1 MEEISSAFFCG
12 KIIVRSK
19 MECDMMKSK
28 EFCNHL
34 GKE

>member
-1 MEEISSAFFCG
+1 MEEISSAFFVE

-28 EFCNHL
+28 EFCNRL
-34 GKE
+34 RKE